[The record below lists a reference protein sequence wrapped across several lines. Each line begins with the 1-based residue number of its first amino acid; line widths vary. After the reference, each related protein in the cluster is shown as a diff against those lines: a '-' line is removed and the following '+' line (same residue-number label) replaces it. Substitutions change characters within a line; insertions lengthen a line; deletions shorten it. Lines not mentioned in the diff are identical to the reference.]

1 MPSISSFY
9 GITIYMYPDD
19 HNPPHFHAL
28 CNGKSAIVDINSAR
42 ARGKLP
48 KKEKKFV
55 EVWAEIHRQEL
66 LDNWDLMMRE
76 NRVNNIAPLR

>member
-1 MPSISSFY
+1 MPSISSFF

-28 CNGKSAIVDINSAR
+28 YNGKSAIVDINTAK
-42 ARGKLP
+42 ARGKFP
-48 KKEKKFV
+48 KREKRFV

-66 LDNWDLMMRE
+66 FENWDLMMKE
-76 NRVNNIAPLR
+76 NTVKDIPPLK

>member
-1 MPSISSFY
+1 MPSISSFF

-28 CNGKSAIVDINSAR
+28 CNGKSAIVDINKAK
-42 ARGKLP
+42 AKGNIT

-66 LDNWDLMMRE
+66 LDNWDLMMKE
-76 NRVNNIAPLR
+76 HRVNDIAPLM